1 MRQSSLEGDVQLR
14 LENPSGCEEEQ
25 CQDIF
30 PAGDVPRA
38 SYERPQSLITPC
50 LYLLV
55 FQELLPLS
63 FVRYFSILTWAKVNH
78 CYFSKY
84 KFAVFPQSS
93 PTFMQNLS
101 GRV

>member
-1 MRQSSLEGDVQLR
+1 
-14 LENPSGCEEEQ
+14 
-25 CQDIF
+25 
-30 PAGDVPRA
+30 
-38 SYERPQSLITPC
+38 
-50 LYLLV
+50 V